1 MKACV
6 ILDPDAA
13 MIQVS
18 SDFTALLRPLDGNI
32 RLAEVPCTHF
42 EFVQHRLVHGVA
54 GCHQKAA
61 LRTIATIDFQG
72 LNRLCDRAESLHE
85 FTIDPH
91 GVVEAIRGHDLTE
104 GMLQRAPDVTGVAGT
119 GAIARLSCIEH
130 YHRAPCT
137 SEVDSGH
144 EPGNA

>member
-13 MIQVS
+13 MVQVS

-32 RLAEVPCTHF
+32 RLAEVPCPHF

-54 GCHQKAA
+54 RCHQKAA
-61 LRTIATIDFQG
+61 LRTIATIDFQE

-85 FTIDPH
+85 FAIDSD
-91 GVVEAIRGHDLTE
+91 GIVEAMRSHDLTE
-104 GMLQRAPDVTGVAGT
+104 GMLQRAPDVTGIAGT
-119 GAIARLSCIEH
+119 GAIPGLSCI
-130 YHRAPCT
+130 
-137 SEVDSGH
+137 
-144 EPGNA
+144 